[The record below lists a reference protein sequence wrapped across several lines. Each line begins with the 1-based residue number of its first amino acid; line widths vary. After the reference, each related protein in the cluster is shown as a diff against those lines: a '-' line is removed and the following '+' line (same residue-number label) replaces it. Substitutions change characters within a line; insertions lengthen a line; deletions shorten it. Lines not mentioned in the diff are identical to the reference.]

1 MAIFSIQNNC
11 EGSNANVSEWCTP
24 VNTRVIFFR
33 PKAAGCKRNQEGQWV
48 WICNL
53 QYNLFI
59 QCFLAEDIEFYI
71 SVSIASSGT
80 HQSGIA
86 QKQIHLQ
93 SQPIESMKKGLVI
106 RWLHV
111 CIRVESGLWWSKRKL
126 SLKWNHRIDLPESL
140 PAAFAYKM
148 VVDSLNMK
156 TNIVNSI
163 SMNFDFCSG
172 YAPDC
177 IFKAYCPCL
186 KIWNE

>member
-1 MAIFSIQNNC
+1 MHSGQYACYFLPAKGCRLQKKPGRSIGLNIQFTIQSVYTMFPRWRYRILHQRINSIVRHSSKRHC
-11 EGSNANVSEWCTP
+11 SKANPFT
-24 VNTRVIFFR
+24 
-33 PKAAGCKRNQEGQWV
+33 
-48 WICNL
+48 
-53 QYNLFI
+53 
-59 QCFLAEDIEFYI
+59 
-71 SVSIASSGT
+71 
-80 HQSGIA
+80 
-86 QKQIHLQ
+86 

-126 SLKWNHRIDLPESL
+126 SLKWKHRIDLPESL